1 MRICVYSVIIRAKI
15 LYFAEACI
23 MRIMKGK
30 SKDPTYHVIQDV
42 KRNGKRS
49 TEIIENLG
57 KASEICA
64 KYNVSDADLWANE
77 YVQKLRDD
85 KQSSNHKVLIPFQT
99 DRYIET
105 NKQLSFN
112 VGYLFL
118 QRIFYQLG
126 LPSICRKIK
135 KDNSFDYDLTDI
147 LSRLIYSRVL
157 SPSSKLSSFDYS
169 KTLIEQPK
177 FELHQIYRALSVL
190 SENSDF
196 IQAELYKR
204 SKKVIKRNTS
214 VLFYDCTNFFFELEQ
229 EDGLKQYGP
238 SKEHRPNPIVQ
249 MGLFMDKS
257 GIPLAFCINP
267 GNQNEQLSLK
277 PLELQ
282 IMRDFELSKFVICT
296 DAGLSSDANRKFNN
310 YGERSFITT
319 QSIKKLKSELK
330 EWCLS
335 PDGWELE
342 GSRKKYNISKL
353 EDNEENRKKIFY
365 KQRYIEGYDEE
376 RDISFNQTLIVTYS
390 LKYKN
395 YQKTIRDRQI
405 ERAKKYLEHPSTSN
419 KHSQT
424 DAKRFIKKTPYT
436 GDGEIASKAKYE
448 INEEVIAEESRYDG
462 FYAVCTNLD
471 DDPADI
477 AKINHDRWEI
487 EESFRIMKT
496 EFEAR
501 PVYLQR
507 DDRIE
512 AHFLTCFIALMI
524 YRILEKQLDN
534 KYTCSEIIKTIRNMK
549 MRKLDDYGYIPCYTR
564 TEITDALHENA
575 GIRTDYELT
584 TPKSMAGIIRR
595 TKGL

>member
-1 MRICVYSVIIRAKI
+1 
-15 LYFAEACI
+15 

-30 SKDPTYHVIQDV
+30 SKDPTYHVIQDIR
-42 KRNGKRS
+42 RNGKRS

-57 KASEICA
+57 SASEICA
-64 KYNVSDADLWANE
+64 KYNVLDADQWAND
-77 YVQKLRDD
+77 YVQKLRED
-85 KQSSNHKVLIPFQT
+85 KQSINHKVLIPFQT
-99 DRYIET
+99 DRFIESD
-105 NKQLSFN
+105 KQLSFN

-135 KDNSFDYDLTDI
+135 KDNSFDYNLTDI
-147 LSRLIYSRVL
+147 LSKLIYSRIL

-190 SENSDF
+190 SDNSDF

-204 SKKVIKRNTS
+204 SKKIIKRSTG

-319 QSIKKLKSELK
+319 QSIRKLKSELK

-342 GSRKKYNISKL
+342 GSRNKYNISNL

-365 KQRYIEGYDEE
+365 KQKYIEGYDEE

-390 LKYKN
+390 LKYKT
-395 YQKTIRDRQI
+395 YQRTLRDRQI
-405 ERAKKYLEHPSTSN
+405 ERAKKYLEHPSTTD
-419 KHSQT
+419 KRSQT

-436 GDGEIASKAKYE
+436 GDGEIASKTKYE
-448 INEEVIAEESRYDG
+448 INEDVIAEESRYDG

-534 KYTCSEIIKTIRNMK
+534 EYTCSELIKTMNEMK
-549 MRKLDDYGYIPCYTR
+549 MRKIDDYGYIPCYTR
-564 TEITDALHENA
+564 TKITDALHENA

>member
-1 MRICVYSVIIRAKI
+1 
-15 LYFAEACI
+15 

-77 YVQKLRDD
+77 YIQKLRDD

-204 SKKVIKRNTS
+204 SKKIIKRNTG

-319 QSIKKLKSELK
+319 QSIKKLKSELM

-405 ERAKKYLEHPSTSN
+405 ERAKKYLEHPSTSD

>member
-1 MRICVYSVIIRAKI
+1 
-15 LYFAEACI
+15 
-23 MRIMKGK
+23 MKGK
-30 SKDPTYHVIQDV
+30 SKDPTYHVIQDIR
-42 KRNGKRS
+42 RNGKRS

-57 KASEICA
+57 SASEICA
-64 KYNVSDADLWANE
+64 KYNVLDADQWAND
-77 YVQKLRDD
+77 YVQKLRED
-85 KQSSNHKVLIPFQT
+85 KQSINHKVLIPFQT
-99 DRYIET
+99 DRFIESD
-105 NKQLSFN
+105 KQLSFN

-135 KDNSFDYDLTDI
+135 KDNSFDYNLTDI
-147 LSRLIYSRVL
+147 LSKLIYSRIL

-190 SENSDF
+190 SDNSDF

-204 SKKVIKRNTS
+204 SKKIIKRSTG

-319 QSIKKLKSELK
+319 QSIRKLKSELK

-342 GSRKKYNISKL
+342 GSRNKYNISNL

-365 KQRYIEGYDEE
+365 KQKYIEGYDEE

-390 LKYKN
+390 LKYKT
-395 YQKTIRDRQI
+395 YQRTLRDRQI
-405 ERAKKYLEHPSTSN
+405 ERAKKYLEHPSTTD
-419 KHSQT
+419 KRSQT

-436 GDGEIASKAKYE
+436 GDGEIASKTKYE
-448 INEEVIAEESRYDG
+448 INEDVIAEESRYDG

-534 KYTCSEIIKTIRNMK
+534 EYTCSELIKTMNEMK
-549 MRKLDDYGYIPCYTR
+549 MRKIDDYGYIPCYTR
-564 TEITDALHENA
+564 TKITDALHENA